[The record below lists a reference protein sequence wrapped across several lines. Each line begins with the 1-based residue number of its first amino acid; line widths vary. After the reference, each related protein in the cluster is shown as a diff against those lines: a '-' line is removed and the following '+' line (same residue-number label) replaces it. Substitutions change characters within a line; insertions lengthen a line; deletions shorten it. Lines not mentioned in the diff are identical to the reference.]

1 MTPTSSDSLELRAL
15 VQRDRIHR
23 TAVELMGKVDEAKEQ
38 LGVSYNV
45 REHFG
50 IASLLAATLAFL
62 SGYAVGSAFTRQ

>member
-38 LGVSYNV
+38 LGISHNV

-50 IASLLAATLAFL
+50 ITSLLAATLAFL
-62 SGYAVGSAFTRQ
+62 SGYAIGSAFARH